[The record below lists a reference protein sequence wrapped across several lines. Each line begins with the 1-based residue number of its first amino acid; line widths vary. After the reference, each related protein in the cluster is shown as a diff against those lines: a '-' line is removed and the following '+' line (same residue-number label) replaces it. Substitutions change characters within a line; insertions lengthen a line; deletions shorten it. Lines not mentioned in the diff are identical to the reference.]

1 MNLLSIYKKENY
13 TLARK
18 YEFYVLVTR
27 TIPGL
32 TREILSLP
40 LKKLIFCRR
49 RIKSSIFGFL
59 MEVFWES
66 SFSSDT
72 WLQGWLELISVAQ
85 SAYRENHS
93 TETVLPKV
101 KNDIFVL
108 LLIASTTGSY
118 WRHSGYNLGG
128 RVFKCLRSYLSGRN
142 QRIWVCG
149 RQPGKFKLKCGVPQG
164 SCFEPLHLFDLATRC
179 CSRLYSIRPLLH
191 RRHPPWIPFSPA
203 YDTGHFVTISACYR
217 ASVVLRR
224 SGVRRVTVN
233 YCWLRLKLTFFW
245 LARSCTSPY

>member
-49 RIKSSIFGFL
+49 RIKSSFFGFL

-108 LLIASTTGSY
+108 LLIVSTTGSY
-118 WRHSGYNLGG
+118 WRHSGYNLGEG
-128 RVFKCLRSYLSGRN
+128 CLSVCDRIYQGVISGYEFVGVSLGSLNWNAESLKAPVLSRFICSISLLDVVQDYIPSVHCYTDDTHLEFPSVPHMTRVTLLPF
-142 QRIWVCG
+142 
-149 RQPGKFKLKCGVPQG
+149 
-164 SCFEPLHLFDLATRC
+164 LHVIER
-179 CSRLYSIRPLLH
+179 RLY
-191 RRHPPWIPFSPA
+191 
-203 YDTGHFVTISACYR
+203 
-217 ASVVLRR
+217 
-224 SGVRRVTVN
+224 
-233 YCWLRLKLTFFW
+233 
-245 LARSCTSPY
+245 

>member
-49 RIKSSIFGFL
+49 RIKSSNFGFL

-85 SAYRENHS
+85 SAYRENHG

-101 KNDIFVL
+101 KNNIFVL
-108 LLIASTTGSY
+108 LLILSTTGSC
-118 WRHSGYNLGG
+118 WRHSTGYNLGEG
-128 RVFKCLRSYLSGRN
+128 CLSVCDRIYQSVISGYEFVGVSLGSLNWNAESLKAPVLSRFICSISLLDVV
-142 QRIWVCG
+142 QDYIPSVHCYTDDT
-149 RQPGKFKLKCGVPQG
+149 
-164 SCFEPLHLFDLATRC
+164 HL
-179 CSRLYSIRPLLH
+179 
-191 RRHPPWIPFSPA
+191 
-203 YDTGHFVTISACYR
+203 
-217 ASVVLRR
+217 
-224 SGVRRVTVN
+224 
-233 YCWLRLKLTFFW
+233 
-245 LARSCTSPY
+245 